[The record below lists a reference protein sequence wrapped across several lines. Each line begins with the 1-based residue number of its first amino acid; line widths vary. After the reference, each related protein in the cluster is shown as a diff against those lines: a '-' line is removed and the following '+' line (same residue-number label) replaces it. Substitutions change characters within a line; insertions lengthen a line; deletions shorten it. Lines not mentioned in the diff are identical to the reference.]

1 MFCGIHLTAISQW
14 VPNLIF
20 CISMN
25 LTTKILELLPKSP
38 RGQRFNSQGLKVHSH
53 PLRNRTPKNLLLPSH
68 TWQICSRRS
77 TIHLPM
83 CEQAY
88 GRAAGIQKICPCLP
102 RNHFAHMW
110 MYLYFLCA
118 YWISVYHFISTYML
132 DTFVKLFHWISNLAC
147 I

>member
-1 MFCGIHLTAISQW
+1 MWSRHGGKW
-14 VPNLIF
+14 VKNWLQQKSSHVFTQMLSRSVDGTGAKSALQQMGPTPNF
-20 CISMN
+20 
-25 LTTKILELLPKSP
+25 P
-38 RGQRFNSQGLKVHSH
+38 R

-68 TWQICSRRS
+68 TWQICSRCS

-83 CEQAY
+83 REQAH
-88 GRAAGIQKICPCLP
+88 GRAAGIKKICPCLS

-110 MYLYFLCA
+110 TYLYFLCA

-132 DTFVKLFHWISNLAC
+132 DTFFKLFHWISNLAY